1 MINQYWG
8 IRLNLYNLRN
18 LATGAFLQGLAE
30 LAQTLECEAL
40 LVRQSITKL
49 DSNYNPW
56 IANWQ
61 EIHYVVVVWKVRG
74 DRTLISAP
82 DTCFCI
88 QSLNLA
94 GSST

>member
-1 MINQYWG
+1 M
-8 IRLNLYNLRN
+8 
-18 LATGAFLQGLAE
+18 
-30 LAQTLECEAL
+30 
-40 LVRQSITKL
+40 
-49 DSNYNPW
+49 
-56 IANWQ
+56 ANWQ

-82 DTCFCI
+82 DTCFRI

>member
-18 LATGAFLQGLAE
+18 LDTGAFLQGLAE
-30 LAQTLECEAL
+30 VAQTLGYEVL
-40 LVRQSITKL
+40 LVRRSFSKL
-49 DSNYNPW
+49 ESYYNLL

-61 EIHYVVVVWKVRG
+61 EIHYVIVWRVKG
-74 DRTLISAP
+74 DRTLISALAI
-82 DTCFCI
+82 CFCI

-94 GSST
+94 GSFT